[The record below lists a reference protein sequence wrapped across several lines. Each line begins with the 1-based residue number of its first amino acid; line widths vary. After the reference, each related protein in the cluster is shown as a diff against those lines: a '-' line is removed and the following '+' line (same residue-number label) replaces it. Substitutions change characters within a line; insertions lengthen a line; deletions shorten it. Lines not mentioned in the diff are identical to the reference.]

1 MQTFWRGEIQGHL
14 AQEIREKSGEYRLRS
29 EDRSGAGD
37 RRAWPCTSQGSLLLA
52 GLTWL
57 RTDVDLVAFSCVR
70 DSKGVGSLAAA
81 LLGARVEVLKSGR
94 RVLKC
99 RVVVV
104 IVVRR

>member
-57 RTDVDLVAFSCVR
+57 RTDVDLVVQLR

-104 IVVRR
+104 IVGRR